1 LNELTDKHAE
11 LTRRVAVK
19 IAEQQE
25 LLGREA
31 RYQHSTQEIGRLVGQ
46 LQSPATEELFKLR
59 AQVSSQLKSLV
70 ETLLIAPLG
79 DRPRM
84 RKSIDRLKALTI
96 EGEADDVIAYIKQ
109 QAAHPD
115 QSRRYFAVGFRDGN
129 VRIVFPSDDDPL
141 RYQQQIVGKE
151 RLSLIGADGQTE
163 HLGDNGIP
171 IEALLE

>member
-1 LNELTDKHAE
+1 ME
-11 LTRRVAVK
+11 
-19 IAEQQE
+19 
-25 LLGREA
+25 
-31 RYQHSTQEIGRLVGQ
+31 
-46 LQSPATEELFKLR
+46 
-59 AQVSSQLKSLV
+59 
-70 ETLLIAPLG
+70 
-79 DRPRM
+79 
-84 RKSIDRLKALTI
+84 
-96 EGEADDVIAYIKQ
+96 Q

-141 RYQQQIVGKE
+141 RYRQQIVGKE